1 MEPLIAAVAVPP
13 SFPQPEKRMR
23 VGHVEVTEHQVRL
36 LHAPR
41 SLSESFR

>member
-23 VGHVEVTEHQVRL
+23 VGYVEVTEHQVRL